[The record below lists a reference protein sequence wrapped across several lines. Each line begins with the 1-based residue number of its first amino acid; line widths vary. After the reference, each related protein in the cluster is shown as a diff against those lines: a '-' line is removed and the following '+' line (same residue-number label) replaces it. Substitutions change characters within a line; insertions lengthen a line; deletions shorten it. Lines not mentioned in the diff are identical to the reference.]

1 MDLQLV
7 IFFEYLQGR
16 FYHWEAV
23 SSAILASDDA
33 CSLICRG
40 IATSSAEAGG
50 GDSGSSEA
58 DVVEFRRM
66 GRNATDGT
74 RCRPQSLDMCIKGKC
89 RVSNADLIQMGLGNS
104 AWKEKLRGSPSPAI
118 LSCFFLYVSKHFLLS
133 ISSNG

>member
-66 GRNATDGT
+66 GRNVTDGT
-74 RCRPQSLDMCIKGKC
+74 RCRPQSLDMCIKGRC
-89 RVSNADLIQMGLGNS
+89 RVSNGT
-104 AWKEKLRGSPSPAI
+104 WKENNVWTWEEKLRGSPLFCICDDI
-118 LSCFFLYVSKHFLLS
+118 LSLLISK
-133 ISSNG
+133 